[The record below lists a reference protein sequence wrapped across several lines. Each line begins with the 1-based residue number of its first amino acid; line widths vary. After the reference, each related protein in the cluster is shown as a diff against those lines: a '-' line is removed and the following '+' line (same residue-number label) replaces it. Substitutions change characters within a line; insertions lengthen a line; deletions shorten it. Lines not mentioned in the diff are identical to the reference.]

1 MAEPAHAYVTEPYSY
16 SEARALA
23 DELDVSAPLAVT
35 LVRRGYRTVE
45 DARRFLEADEFHDP
59 SQFAGMEDVVETLLA
74 AAESRKRITV
84 HGDYDVDGVCST
96 TILVSTLRELGAD
109 CDWYIPDRLGEG
121 YGVSVAGV
129 RKLAERGTNLLLTAD
144 CGITSATEVR
154 EARAA
159 GLEVIVTD
167 HHAPSEDVP
176 DCPVLHPVLSDYP
189 FADLCGTGVAYKLAC
204 ALRAAAGSGGG
215 EADDADLDLVALA
228 TVADVVPLV
237 GENRCLVR
245 RGLAVA
251 RRGARPGMRAL
262 IEASGSDAER
272 LDEGD
277 LAFRLAPR
285 INAAGRLYRADAGVE
300 LFLTED
306 SERAAEIAVELDRT
320 NRERRLAEREVEGAA
335 EAARREL
342 PTELQEGPAL
352 VVAGQGWHPG
362 VVGIVASRLVERY
375 WRPVILLSFDEA
387 GSGRGSGRSI
397 PGFDLLG
404 GLQACSEHLG
414 RFGGHKAAAGLE
426 IQRSELESFREAFI
440 AHAGQAL
447 GPEELTR
454 TERIDAL
461 VGGDGLGMELATEL
475 EKLAPFGPGN
485 PGVRLLVPSARLGDV
500 KSMGDGKHSRFS
512 LQSAGAKAVGVA
524 FGRPSLPV
532 GDKEAVDAAIRLEV
546 NQWNGAVEPR
556 VVLNELYRLSDDVVG
571 EPLHGCS
578 CDEDEWWRRFEA
590 ELEAPLVADSE
601 PEVSQARGE
610 RQLVR
615 AGSPIATMAELVSS
629 GESVLALCADAS
641 RRAELAVGAAGL
653 ARFAGGAAQI
663 ACGRC
668 SSGAVSALA
677 ARSEAGLA
685 LSDFSALLLLP
696 DLVRGFDHV
705 VLVDPPAS
713 EQESALALL
722 GPGGSYLHSAWGE
735 QERGFALR
743 VLDDEF
749 GMRRPLRAVFRGLA
763 RAEGADGAEL
773 REALSGNGEHRHGP
787 ELAARCV
794 RVLNELEL
802 IIWDADSR
810 ERTLR
815 VVSSEHTN
823 LERSAAFRA
832 YNARFEEG
840 KKYLASL
847 RQP

>member
-1 MAEPAHAYVTEPYSY
+1 MPEPARAYVTEPYSY
-16 SEARALA
+16 SEAKALA
-23 DELDVSAPLAVT
+23 DGLGISPTLAVT

-45 DARRFLEADEFHDP
+45 DARRFLDADEFHDP
-59 SQFAGMEDVVETLLA
+59 SGFEGMAGVVQRLLA
-74 AAESRKRITV
+74 ATESGDRITV

-96 TILVSTLRELGAD
+96 AILVSALRRLGAE

-129 RKLAERGTNLLLTAD
+129 RKLAERGTDLLLTAD
-144 CGITSATEVR
+144 CGITCATEVR

-167 HHAPSEDVP
+167 HHSPAQELP
-176 DCPVLHPVLSDYP
+176 DCPILHPVLSGYP
-189 FADLCGTGVAYKLAC
+189 CAELCGTGVAYKLAC
-204 ALRAAAGSGGG
+204 ALRAASGGG
-215 EADDADLDLVALA
+215 GAADEADLDLVALA

-251 RRGARPGMRAL
+251 RRGTRPGLRAL

-306 SERAAEIAVELDRT
+306 PGRAAEIAAELDRT
-320 NRERRLAEREVEGAA
+320 NRERQLAEREVEAAA

-342 PTELQEGPAL
+342 PAELQEAPAL
-352 VVAGQGWHPG
+352 VIAGQGWHPG
-362 VVGIVASRLVERY
+362 VVGIVASRLVERH
-375 WRPVILLSFDEA
+375 WRPVILLSFDDA

-404 GLQACSEHLG
+404 GLQACSEHLV

-426 IQRSELESFREAFI
+426 LKESELESFREAFI
-440 AHAGQAL
+440 AHAAEAL
-447 GPEELTR
+447 GPDELTR

-461 VGGDGLGMELATEL
+461 VGGDGLGLELATEL

-512 LQSAGAKAVGVA
+512 LQSAGARAVGVA

-556 VVLNELYRLSDDVVG
+556 VVLNELYRLPAEAPA
-571 EPLHGCS
+571 EPLHS
-578 CDEDEWWRRFEA
+578 CNCEEDEWWRRFEA
-590 ELEAPLVADSE
+590 ELGAELVAESA
-601 PEVSQARGE
+601 PELAPGRSR

-668 SSGAVSALA
+668 SSGEVSALA
-677 ARSEAGLA
+677 ARAEAGLA
-685 LSDFSALLLLP
+685 LAAFAALSLVP
-696 DLVRGFDHV
+696 DLARGFDHV

-713 EQESALALL
+713 EQESVLASL
-722 GPGGSYLHSAWGE
+722 GPEGSYLHSAWGE

-763 RAEGADGAEL
+763 RAESADGAEL
-773 REALSGNGEHRHGP
+773 RVALSGTGEHRHGP

-802 IIWDADSR
+802 IGWDVDSR

-823 LERSAAFRA
+823 LQRSAAFRA

-840 KKYLASL
+840 KTYLASL